1 MTGVNDTR
9 SDWPRTRRHLR
20 LFLAGLALVVAVRLL
35 TLPDVVREGIVLSSN
50 DPYAYRHAVG
60 QLLEGAGAPW
70 ALPEGVATGEPL
82 LVTALWLGS
91 LILGGG
97 ETATDVVLA
106 TYPVLAA
113 VVTGALVYA
122 IATRASRDRRV
133 GLAAV
138 AVFAVTPAHAYR
150 SSLGFADHHAFDYV
164 WLALTL
170 YCLLV
175 LLSRTERDR
184 RTWWYAIGLGV
195 GVAGQVLAW
204 EAGPLLI
211 GAVALALPAGV
222 GLRVWRGDSPGSL
235 PPIVAGLGGG
245 ATVVALAHAGLGW
258 HPLAV
263 VASPWLLCFGAVGLL
278 GLVMAV
284 RRSDAATGVTV
295 AVAVLLVVGALATG
309 LAAWPALSGA
319 LSRGVAFLLQPSPI
333 GEMSSLVGDYGVVLG
348 PLIVLG
354 FAPFLALVAIPSGL
368 RTAWREGDPA
378 WIVVAIYA
386 GYFTVLALVQRR
398 FAGELAVALAVLG
411 GYGLVVL
418 LSWLAVLRPL
428 DSDSGQ
434 NENDSS
440 NDLGSLDWRRRS
452 LLSGVGAVLFGT
464 GTLYTS
470 VINARITIDAGAVET
485 ARWIRDDARD
495 RDLSYPENY
504 VLSQWGRNRMYNHVV
519 NGEAAS
525 YAYARQNYQS
535 FLLGRTEEAWYER
548 LDDRVGF
555 VVTRDFERLS
565 TLPDTRL
572 YTRLHR
578 HLGSGGDGHS
588 GLGHFRALH
597 ATDDGQ
603 YVVFSLV
610 PGATLRG
617 SADLDADRARTDVS
631 IPGAEFEYVREFATE
646 DGDAS
651 VTVAHPGRYR
661 IGDRAVRVTERDVRD
676 GTTVQID

>member
-1 MTGVNDTR
+1 MFGVTDTR
-9 SDWPRTRRHLR
+9 SEWPTSRRTWW

-35 TLPDVVREGIVLSSN
+35 TLPAVVRDGIVLSSN

-60 QLLEGAGAPW
+60 QLLGGAGAPW

-82 LVTALWLGS
+82 LVTTLWLGS
-91 LILGGG
+91 LLLGGG

-133 GLAAV
+133 GLAAL

-175 LLSRTERDR
+175 LLSRTQRDGR
-184 RTWWYAIGLGV
+184 RWWYAIGLGA

-211 GAVALALPAGV
+211 GPVALALPAAV
-222 GLRVWRGDSPGSL
+222 CLRVWRGDSLGSL
-235 PPIVAGLGGG
+235 PPVVAGLGGG

-258 HPLAV
+258 HSLAV
-263 VASPWLLCFGAVGLL
+263 VASPGVLFFGAVGLL

-284 RRSDAATGVTV
+284 RRSDAGTGVTG
-295 AVAVLLVVGALATG
+295 AVAALLVVGALATG
-309 LAAWPALSGA
+309 LVAWPVLIGA
-319 LSRGVAFLLQPSPI
+319 LSRGVDFLVQPSPI

-354 FAPFLALVAIPSGL
+354 FAPFLALVAIPKGL
-368 RTAWREGDPA
+368 RTAWRDGDPS
-378 WIVVAIYA
+378 WLVVVLYA
-386 GYFTVLALVQRR
+386 GYFTLLALVQRR
-398 FAGELAVALAVLG
+398 FAGELAVPLAVLG
-411 GYGLVVL
+411 GYGLVAL

-428 DSDSGQ
+428 DGAG
-434 NENDSS
+434 ELGKIGSS
-440 NDLGSLDWRRRS
+440 NESGSLDWRRRS
-452 LLSGVGAVLFGT
+452 LLGGVGAVLFGT

-470 VINARITIDAGAVET
+470 VINARITIDGGAVET
-485 ARWIRDDARD
+485 ARWIRDYARD

-525 YAYARQNYQS
+525 YAYARQNYES
-535 FLLGRTEEAWYER
+535 FLLGRNEESWYER
-548 LDDRVGF
+548 LHDRVGF
-555 VVTRDFERLS
+555 VVTRDVERLA
-565 TLPDTRL
+565 TLPDSRL
-572 YTRLHR
+572 YTRLHQ
-578 HLGSGGDGHS
+578 HFGSGGDGHS
-588 GLGHFRALH
+588 GLGHFRVLH
-597 ATDDGQ
+597 ATEDRQ
-603 YVVFSLV
+603 YAVFSLV
-610 PGATLRG
+610 SGATIRLSG
-617 SADLDADRARTDVS
+617 EFDAERARTDVS
-631 IPGAEFEYVREFATE
+631 ISGTKFEYVREFAAE
-646 DGDAS
+646 DGDVS

-661 IGDRAVRVTERDVRD
+661 IGDRAVMVTERDVRD
-676 GTTVQID
+676 GATVTVD